1 MTLGRTRA
9 IDLATAGIRCAS
21 VNNDGLAR
29 PPRLA
34 IHGWASKLRQDEGR
48 AEAHVEAQVEGQA
61 GAHVEGQLEAHA
73 GSTRGRVGLIADVSL
88 G

>member
-9 IDLATAGIRCAS
+9 IALATAGIRCAS
-21 VNNDGLAR
+21 VNNDGSPR

-34 IHGWASKLRQDEGR
+34 MHGWASVLRQ
-48 AEAHVEAQVEGQA
+48 V
-61 GAHVEGQLEAHA
+61 EAHA